1 MSLMKI
7 KQEVVC
13 IFTLLSRCVLDT
25 KCTFRDELA
34 VHQQTGVAEAERIV
48 LFIFSV
54 VVSLQFGLSATRSH
68 GLFREVRLQRS
79 DVKTSIISRLHCQ
92 TSVCDGKQ

>member
-13 IFTLLSRCVLDT
+13 IFTLLSGCVLDT

-34 VHQQTGVAEAERIV
+34 VHQQTGVAEAEHIV
-48 LFIFSV
+48 LFIYSV
-54 VVSLQFGLSATRSH
+54 VVSLHSLAFQPHVTTDFLEKSGYS
-68 GLFREVRLQRS
+68 GQM
-79 DVKTSIISRLHCQ
+79 
-92 TSVCDGKQ
+92 